1 MAEFPFVRI
10 GEGLCGLGWISMV
23 LRFLEG
29 IQKERGDRF
38 PGLPMSYIVTG
49 SISAPDNQSPLSF
62 PFPMRK

>member
-23 LRFLEG
+23 LRFIEG

-38 PGLPMSYIVTG
+38 PGLPM
-49 SISAPDNQSPLSF
+49 
-62 PFPMRK
+62 